1 MIDVVPGAVVLFGA
15 NGDVHTAHVLL
26 DSAGDGKGFPV
37 RTALTAHFASGDVAI
52 GFILVSYV
60 TWAP

>member
-26 DSAGDGKGFPV
+26 DSAGDGEVFPV
-37 RTALTAHFASGDVAI
+37 RTALSAHFPTGDVAV

>member
-1 MIDVVPGAVVLFGA
+1 MIDVVPGAVVLFEA

-26 DSAGDGKGFPV
+26 DSAGVGEGYSV
-37 RTALTAHFASGDVAI
+37 RMALSVHFATGDVAV

>member
-26 DSAGDGKGFPV
+26 DSAGDGEGFQA
-37 RTALTAHFASGDVAI
+37 RTALTAYFASGDVTV